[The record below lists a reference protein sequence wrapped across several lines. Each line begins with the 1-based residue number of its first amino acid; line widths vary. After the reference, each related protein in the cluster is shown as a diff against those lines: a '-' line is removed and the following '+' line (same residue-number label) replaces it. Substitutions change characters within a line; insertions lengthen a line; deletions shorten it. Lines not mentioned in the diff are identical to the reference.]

1 MSLLKELNEIPNS
14 PRDMRKFGITMAVI
28 LGLIA
33 GLLFWRGREH
43 WVYFGG
49 AAAFFLVFGLALPG
63 ALKPIHKVWMGLA
76 LVMGAVMSRVILT
89 VLFFL
94 VITPLGVIIRLTGK
108 DLLDKKPGKTAPSF
122 WKDHAPRVKED
133 YENQF

>member
-1 MSLLKELNEIPNS
+1 
-14 PRDMRKFGITMAVI
+14 MRKFGITMAVV

-49 AAAFFLVFGLALPG
+49 AAAFFLLFGLVLP
-63 ALKPIHKVWMGLA
+63 AVLKPIHKVWMGLA
-76 LVMGAVMSRVILT
+76 LVMGAVMSRVILI

-94 VITPLGVIIRLTGK
+94 AITPIALILRLTGK
-108 DLLDKKPGKTAPSF
+108 DLLDKKPGRAASSF
-122 WKDHAPRVKED
+122 WKDHAPRTKED